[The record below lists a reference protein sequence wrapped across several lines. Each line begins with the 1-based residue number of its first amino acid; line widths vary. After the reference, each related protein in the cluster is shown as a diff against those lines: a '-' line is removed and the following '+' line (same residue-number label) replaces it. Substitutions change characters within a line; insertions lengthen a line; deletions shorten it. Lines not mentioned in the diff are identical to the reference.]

1 MQLDAVYDA
10 NRPFKEQVHHLTL
23 DYEEATRYAEKVQ
36 PYWLSLRHPR
46 DGPMVWE
53 SFGYFP
59 AAHNHTALDQL
70 ESDGGRD
77 NLH

>member
-1 MQLDAVYDA
+1 
-10 NRPFKEQVHHLTL
+10 
-23 DYEEATRYAEKVQ
+23 
-36 PYWLSLRHPR
+36 
-46 DGPMVWE
+46 MVWE